1 MTKIK
6 EKYKNPLGK
15 LKKANCWICYIFNP
29 NVTKNRLY
37 YGFINYIGE
46 ETYIQ
51 SNCLLK
57 KEWESSRNS
66 FWKMNGLLCEI
77 LKDNIDVE
85 VLFNLNIES
94 LTNKKIQELKDEIDK
109 IKQDSTDEIN
119 RVQQEHYQNNEELN
133 RNYELLKK
141 ALSLTEFK
149 DKLDLF

>member
-1 MTKIK
+1 MYKIK
-6 EKYKNPLGK
+6 GKYKSPLGK
-15 LKKANCWICYIFNP
+15 LKISNCWICYILNP

-37 YGFINYIGE
+37 YGLINYIGE

-77 LKDNIDVE
+77 INDNIDVRE
-85 VLFNLNIES
+85 LFNSNIENLS
-94 LTNKKIQELKDEIDK
+94 NKKIKDLESEVDK
-109 IKQDSTDEIN
+109 INKDKTDEIIHIK
-119 RVQQEHYQNNEELN
+119 QEYIQEKEEIN
-133 RNYELLKK
+133 KKYELLKK
-141 ALSLTEFK
+141 ELSLTEFK